1 MAGKK
6 QNGLSP
12 MMEQYFDIK
21 SRYPDMLLFFR
32 LGDFY
37 EMFFEDAKIA
47 SEELDL
53 VLTGRDCGQEE
64 RAPMCGVPFHSADNY
79 IAKLVNRG
87 YKVAICEQ
95 LEDPKLVKG
104 LVKRDV
110 VRIITPGTVIEGN
123 MLDDAVNNYLC
134 CICRFESV
142 TGLCFADVSTAQFHL
157 TAVKGEDA
165 EEQIID
171 QLSSYQPKEVLVN
184 SQALDFT
191 DAAKFIKQRLN
202 TKTQLLDDEK
212 FDFEGATNVILETLK
227 KEEIESLSLG
237 SSKPVV
243 CALGAVIDYLKEVQR
258 KDEIEA
264 PADIDYFEDDEY
276 MKLDMNARRNL
287 ELTSSMMTGDK
298 KHSLL
303 WVLDKTKTAMGKRM
317 IRNWLE
323 RPLMSAAKITRR
335 QNAVGE
341 LADNPEMR
349 DKTRAAL
356 TGISDIER
364 LMARIAYSTA
374 NAKELKSLQATC
386 ERLPKIKELIL
397 GCSSVYLKEI
407 YHSIDTLSDVCELIE
422 SAIVDEPP
430 FSLREGGMIKR
441 GYSAELDE
449 LKDIMEDGAGVI
461 ASIEAK
467 QREETG
473 IPKLKVGYNRV
484 FGYYI
489 EVTNSY
495 KDLVPDTYIR
505 KQTLSNCERYITQEL
520 KDLEGR
526 ILGAKDRAV
535 ALEYDVFCSVREKIS
550 LEVQR
555 IQKTA
560 KALAALDTLAGLA
573 EVAVTNNY
581 VCPQI
586 NSGGCIEIKGGRHPV
601 VEALMDGTVFVPND
615 TVLDK
620 NENRC
625 MIITGPNMAGKSTY
639 MRQIALIVLMAQI
652 GSFVPARSASIGIV
666 DAIFTRV
673 GASDDLATGRSTF
686 MVEMSEVSS
695 ILKNATSDSLI
706 ILDEIGRGTSTFD
719 GMSIARAVLE
729 YVCKKKTLGAKT
741 LFATHYHELTAMEG
755 LLDGVKNYS
764 IAVKK
769 RGDDITFLRRIVKGG
784 ADESFGIEVAK
795 LAGVPDSVVRRA
807 KVILKELEQNKID
820 IEFKAEDAVVEEEED
835 IQYNFSANGKNEILE
850 ILKATDVNTLT
861 PIEAMQTLY
870 DLKKKAE
877 EL

>member
-110 VRIITPGTVIEGN
+110 VRIITPGTVIEGS

-134 CICRFESV
+134 CICRLESV

-505 KQTLSNCERYITQEL
+505 KQTLANCERYITQEL

-586 NSGGCIEIKGGRHPV
+586 NSGGCIEIKDGRHPV
-601 VEALMDGTVFVPND
+601 VEALMDGAVFVPND

>member
-1 MAGKK
+1 MRRTDMAGKK

-110 VRIITPGTVIEGN
+110 VSIITPGTVIEGS

-134 CICRFESV
+134 CICRLESV

-505 KQTLSNCERYITQEL
+505 KQTLANCERYITQEL

-586 NSGGCIEIKGGRHPV
+586 NSGGCIEIKDGRHPV
-601 VEALMDGTVFVPND
+601 VEALMDGAVFVPND

-835 IQYNFSANGKNEILE
+835 IQYNFSANGKNDIL
-850 ILKATDVNTLT
+850 
-861 PIEAMQTLY
+861 
-870 DLKKKAE
+870 
-877 EL
+877 

>member
-134 CICRFESV
+134 CICRLESV

-505 KQTLSNCERYITQEL
+505 KQTLANCERYITQEL

-586 NSGGCIEIKGGRHPV
+586 NSGGCIEIKDGRHPV
-601 VEALMDGTVFVPND
+601 VEALMDGAVFVPND

>member
-110 VRIITPGTVIEGN
+110 VRIITPGTVIEGS

-134 CICRFESV
+134 CICRLESV

-505 KQTLSNCERYITQEL
+505 KQTLANCERYITQEL

-586 NSGGCIEIKGGRHPV
+586 NSGGCIEIKDGRHPV
-601 VEALMDGTVFVPND
+601 VEALMDGAVFVPND

-695 ILKNATSDSLI
+695 ILKNATTDSLI